1 MIVQLKEG
9 AATADHKLVAVC
21 EERIA
26 RYKVPKAFIR
36 TSKIVRSPAGKAD
49 YRWAKSLAIQT
60 GTTRLRPAVRSEPV
74 YDSDANDSGRTGRG
88 GVAVGLSASVE
99 RAAPRIWR
107 TVILSRSQLRFLRRR
122 VLALEAPS
130 AVTSRNTRKHTA
142 STRTRRVTQ

>member
-1 MIVQLKEG
+1 LPAIVQPKEG

-60 GTTRLRPAVRSEPV
+60 GTTA
-74 YDSDANDSGRTGRG
+74 
-88 GVAVGLSASVE
+88 
-99 RAAPRIWR
+99 AAPG
-107 TVILSRSQLRFLRRR
+107 
-122 VLALEAPS
+122 S
-130 AVTSRNTRKHTA
+130 AIRA
-142 STRTRRVTQ
+142 GL